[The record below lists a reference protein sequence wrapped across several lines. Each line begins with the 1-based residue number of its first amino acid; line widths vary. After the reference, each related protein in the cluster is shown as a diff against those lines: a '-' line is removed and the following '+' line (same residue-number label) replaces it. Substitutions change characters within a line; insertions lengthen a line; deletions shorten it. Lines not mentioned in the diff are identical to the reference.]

1 MVWSLWLAA
10 QSRGKANA
18 SCLSQ
23 LESFMKSVA
32 LDAVRSEATQ
42 AMRWLKCQPRS
53 YVRLEAYSFFGL
65 SEGA

>member
-10 QSRGKANA
+10 QSRSKANA

-32 LDAVRSEATQ
+32 LDALRF
-42 AMRWLKCQPRS
+42 RS
-53 YVRLEAYSFFGL
+53 YASYALA
-65 SEGA
+65 